1 MSWFDAFDHNAQ
13 IQRYGTQSFFK
24 REFYTEFEKISK
36 YPNSRIVL
44 RDGCVIALPLPYAYR
59 NSFNDIARM
68 IYVMCPLK
76 LYYYTQD
83 SQYNTH
89 TIWADW
95 RQYMPG
101 KWVLNLFPVQHDDM
115 NQKPILSDMLY
126 DNNINEFIIPKRTE
140 SWIDDL
146 MEYLRPGYNTGIQN
160 TEKQLRKDYKRR
172 LKMLEAIV
180 LQRGY

>member
-1 MSWFDAFDHNAQ
+1 MSWLDSFDNFAQ
-13 IQRYGTQSFFK
+13 IQRHGSQCFFE
-24 REFYTEFEKISK
+24 REFYTEFEEISVH
-36 YPNSRIVL
+36 PEIVL
-44 RDGCVIALPLPYAYR
+44 RDGCVVTLPLPYAYR

-126 DNNINEFIIPKRTE
+126 DNNINEFYIPKKTE

>member
-1 MSWFDAFDHNAQ
+1 MQ
-13 IQRYGTQSFFK
+13 
-24 REFYTEFEKISK
+24 
-36 YPNSRIVL
+36 
-44 RDGCVIALPLPYAYR
+44 
-59 NSFNDIARM
+59 
-68 IYVMCPLK
+68 
-76 LYYYTQD
+76 
-83 SQYNTH
+83 
-89 TIWADW
+89 
-95 RQYMPG
+95 G

-126 DNNINEFIIPKRTE
+126 DNNINEFYIPKKTE